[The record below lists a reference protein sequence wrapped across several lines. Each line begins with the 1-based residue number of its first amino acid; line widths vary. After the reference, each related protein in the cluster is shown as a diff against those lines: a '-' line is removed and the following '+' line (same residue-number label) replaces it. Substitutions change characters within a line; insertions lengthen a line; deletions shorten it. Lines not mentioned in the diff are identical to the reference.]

1 MIENPIFMFWTLFS
15 DERPVHH
22 YQVEPVTCKLF
33 ISFLFSVLV
42 YSAQLTI

>member
-15 DERPVHH
+15 DERPVHIN
-22 YQVEPVTCKLF
+22 QVEPVTCKLF

-42 YSAQLTI
+42 YSAQMTI